1 MVAGLSRITE
11 FPDDLQSSL
20 PVWAAASLV
29 RLVQPATPPTQR
41 DGGGVGGGQGVGM
54 GMKRVEEECS
64 NFIHTYT
71 LLCAY
76 ISVVT

>member
-20 PVWAAASLV
+20 PVWAAVSLV

-41 DGGGVGGGQGVGM
+41 HGGGVGGGQGVCM
-54 GMKRVEEECS
+54 GVKKVEEGCS
-64 NFIHTYT
+64 NFIYTYI
-71 LLCAY
+71 LRCVY